1 MNDFEQLCTE
11 NEDQT
16 KFELDNE
23 NVISFEK
30 GSDVASVTLSQV
42 KLANR
47 IRKLADKFPD
57 DVKIRAD
64 YGLIVVAT
72 VPTKYIKISPPRVV
86 SDDQKKAAAERLS
99 KSRMSVRA

>member
-1 MNDFEQLCTE
+1 MNDFEQICTE

-30 GSDVASVTLSQV
+30 GSSVASVTFSQI
-42 KLANR
+42 KYANR
-47 IRKLADKFPD
+47 VRKLAKKFPD
-57 DVKIRAD
+57 EVKIRAD

-72 VPTKYIKISPPRVV
+72 IPTRYIKISPPRVV
-86 SDDQKKAAAERLS
+86 SEEQKRASAERLS
-99 KSRMSVRA
+99 KSSKGD

>member
-30 GSDVASVTLSQV
+30 GSDVASVTFSQV
-42 KLANR
+42 RLANR

-72 VPTKYIKISPPRVV
+72 IPTKYIKISPPRVV
-86 SDDQKKAAAERLS
+86 SDDQKKVAAERLS